1 MVSRNFVVT
10 EQIRIS
16 GMSTVEVVVRHDGH
30 GAAVWEIRNVD
41 TFALKGDP
49 AKTQKA
55 IGKVF
60 SEFCKG
66 PSRMVGGGTSGGVF
80 RVKEGVLTANGTVV
94 GGAATTLGAA
104 ALMLPCQLTFFYK
117 LGLLIFTT
125 IFCSLVFAFGF
136 VMPLLAAAGPSGD
149 WCGFSLPGQKR
160 HHGGRVAPDAA
171 TPSP

>member
-1 MVSRNFVVT
+1 MKSRNFVVT

-60 SEFCKG
+60 SEFCKDL
-66 PSRMVGGGTSGGVF
+66 SRMVGGGTSGGVL
-80 RVKEGVLTANGTVV
+80 RVKEAFKRAAKAAIVLVRHP
-94 GGAATTLGAA
+94 
-104 ALMLPCQLTFFYK
+104 PCRCCAHRAVPRSSD
-117 LGLLIFTT
+117 LLLRSNRTQSI
-125 IFCSLVFAFGF
+125 G
-136 VMPLLAAAGPSGD
+136 
-149 WCGFSLPGQKR
+149 
-160 HHGGRVAPDAA
+160 
-171 TPSP
+171 